1 MSEEKN
7 IKNYTAADIEKYWN
21 GKLSTAEMHAIEKA
35 AMDDPF
41 LADALEGYKNTN
53 NVTEDI
59 VELHSR
65 LDKRVIAP
73 VIPLKEKKVPWLK
86 VAAAVIVISGVGL
99 LVQQLVLNKK
109 ESSIVN
115 VDNPEKDKADVATI
129 EQPKPDTSKITTGGL
144 SDTLS
149 MQAAGKKQDDI
160 KKTTA
165 PVAFSAIDTAKA
177 ADGII
182 AGDIKTE
189 SIRNDVDVKSAP
201 SIVTA
206 QKNESAREKESSGRS
221 ALDSTKTLNL
231 AKPTAAASRK
241 EAETLYDASTNAN
254 NGVANF
260 LSNKYN
266 YRVIDAQNN
275 PVPFANVMN
284 TRDNVGTYTDIKG
297 NFNLLSSDS
306 VLNVQIRSLGYLSD
320 NYKLVPNSPYP
331 TIVLKEDNNSRRQ
344 FQAPTQS
351 VVSNV
356 TRKDTAE
363 LEEPEVG
370 WGYYNTYVANNIQ
383 IPDNIRKKS
392 GLGSVELSFDIDKTG
407 HPVNIKV
414 TKSSQCKECDDEA
427 VRLLKE
433 GPKWKR
439 KGKKSKTTIS
449 IAVDQK

>member
-1 MSEEKN
+1 M
-7 IKNYTAADIEKYWN
+7 
-21 GKLSTAEMHAIEKA
+21 
-35 AMDDPF
+35 
-41 LADALEGYKNTN
+41 
-53 NVTEDI
+53 
-59 VELHSR
+59 
-65 LDKRVIAP
+65 
-73 VIPLKEKKVPWLK
+73 
-86 VAAAVIVISGVGL
+86 
-99 LVQQLVLNKK
+99 
-109 ESSIVN
+109 
-115 VDNPEKDKADVATI
+115 
-129 EQPKPDTSKITTGGL
+129 
-144 SDTLS
+144 
-149 MQAAGKKQDDI
+149 
-160 KKTTA
+160 
-165 PVAFSAIDTAKA
+165 
-177 ADGII
+177 
-182 AGDIKTE
+182 
-189 SIRNDVDVKSAP
+189 
-201 SIVTA
+201 
-206 QKNESAREKESSGRS
+206 
-221 ALDSTKTLNL
+221 
-231 AKPTAAASRK
+231 
-241 EAETLYDASTNAN
+241 
-254 NGVANF
+254 
-260 LSNKYN
+260 
-266 YRVIDAQNN
+266 
-275 PVPFANVMN
+275 PFANVMN